1 MRKPE
6 ILAPVGNL
14 NSLYMAIKSGADAVY
29 LGSMWNARMRSKGFS
44 SEELK
49 KIISYAHSHNC
60 KVYIT
65 LNVLMFNN
73 ELQNALNFAVDMWN
87 YGADAFIVQDLGL
100 AKILLDNIPEV
111 ELHAST
117 QMSVHTTAHAKYLKE
132 LGFKRIV
139 LARELSIE
147 RIKKI
152 YEETGIEVEVFVH
165 GAMCYSFSGK
175 CLFSFYNMNRSGNPG
190 VCAQLC
196 RLPFEKY
203 EKGLCVD
210 KGYLT
215 SLKDMFVDKEILN
228 ELKFVSTLK
237 IEGRYKSSSY
247 VGDVVSYYKD
257 LLNEK
262 EPFPLKFHSLR
273 GYSKGYYKPDNIEKV
288 NKEKAKFSD
297 TENLGEIVKINKGSL
312 VIKLNDYLSEG
323 DLIQIGSLKI
333 KIPKNSIMNN
343 HLHLEGNY
351 KSNVSIKSKIKLIKR
366 KSFGDFLKEVK
377 PKKIR
382 NIKSNE
388 LKIKKIPKG
397 ENYSMNYFDNKN
409 ETDVSYYFKIH
420 KEKIVLLPRVIFDDE
435 IDEVKEWIKQNE
447 IKKIMVSDP
456 GQVLIFR
463 DCVDF
468 VAYGPHGNVTNYFSY
483 KLIKKIV
490 DAVLVS
496 FEYLGD
502 EGAKLICDYNELMI
516 TMHPFEVKEDS
527 YTFIKDP
534 KGNKIIVV
542 KDFLG
547 RRIFLQK
554 NKGI

>member
-1 MRKPE
+1 MHKPE
-6 ILAPVGNL
+6 ILAPVGNMA
-14 NSLYMAIKSGADAVY
+14 SLYTAIKTGADAVY
-29 LGSMWNARMRSKGFS
+29 LGSMWNARMYSKGFS

-49 KIISYAHSHNC
+49 KIIFYAHLHNC

-73 ELQNALNFAVDMWN
+73 ELQSALNFAVEMWN
-87 YGADAFIVQDLGL
+87 YGADAFIIQDLGL

-152 YEETGIEVEVFVH
+152 YEETGIEIEVFVH

-175 CLFSFYNMNRSGNPG
+175 CLFSFYKMNRSGNRG

-203 EKGLCVD
+203 EKGLLVD

-215 SLKDMFVDKEILN
+215 SMKDMFVDKEILN
-228 ELKFVSTLK
+228 ELDFVSCLK
-237 IEGRYKSSSY
+237 IEGRYKSSNY
-247 VGDVVSYYKD
+247 VEDVVSYYKD
-257 LLNEK
+257 LLKGK
-262 EPFPLKFHSLR
+262 EPYPLKFQSLR
-273 GYSKGYYKPDNIEKV
+273 GYCKGYYKSNDFIENV
-288 NKEKAKFSD
+288 NKEKAKFS
-297 TENLGEIVKINKGSL
+297 EGEKIGEVVKTGI
-312 VIKLNDYLSEG
+312 IKLNDYLGEG
-323 DLIQIGSLKI
+323 DLIQVGSEKIGV
-333 KIPKNSIMNN
+333 PKNSIVDGYLYLNN
-343 HLHLEGNY
+343 VRKN
-351 KSNVSIKSKIKLIKR
+351 SKIKLLRR
-366 KSFGDFLKEVK
+366 KQIPDFLKEIK
-377 PKKIR
+377 PKKVRRVEKKQI
-382 NIKSNE
+382 
-388 LKIKKIPKG
+388 KIKEIPKG
-397 ENYSMNYFDNKN
+397 ENYFMNYFDNKN

-420 KEKIVLLPRVIFDDE
+420 KEKIVHLPRVIFDDE

-456 GQVLIFR
+456 GQALIFR

-468 VAYGPHGNVTNYFSY
+468 IAYGPHGNVTNYFSY

-496 FEYLGD
+496 FEYSGE

>member
-6 ILAPVGNL
+6 ILAPVGNMA
-14 NSLYMAIKSGADAVY
+14 SLYAAIKGGADAVY

-49 KIISYAHSHNC
+49 KIISYAHLHNC

-73 ELQNALNFAVDMWN
+73 ELQSALNFAVEMWN

-175 CLFSFYNMNRSGNPG
+175 CLFSFYKMNRSGNRG

-203 EKGLCVD
+203 EKGLLVD

-215 SLKDMFVDKEILN
+215 SMKDMFVDKEILN
-228 ELKFVSTLK
+228 ELDFVSCLK
-237 IEGRYKSSSY
+237 IEGRYKSSNY
-247 VGDVVSYYKD
+247 VEDVVSYYKD
-257 LLNEK
+257 LLKGK
-262 EPFPLKFHSLR
+262 EPYPLKFQSLR
-273 GYSKGYYKPDNIEKV
+273 GYCKGYYKSNDFIENV
-288 NKEKAKFSD
+288 NKEKAKFS
-297 TENLGEIVKINKGSL
+297 EGEKIGEVVKTGI
-312 VIKLNDYLSEG
+312 IKLNDYLGEG
-323 DLIQIGSLKI
+323 DLIQVGSEKI
-333 KIPKNSIMNN
+333 EVPKNSIVDGY
-343 HLHLEGNY
+343 LHLN
-351 KSNVSIKSKIKLIKR
+351 NVRKNSKIKLLRR
-366 KSFGDFLKEVK
+366 KQIPDFLKEIK
-377 PKKIR
+377 PKKVRRVEKKQI
-382 NIKSNE
+382 
-388 LKIKKIPKG
+388 KIKEIPKG
-397 ENYSMNYFDNKN
+397 ENYFMNYFDNKN
-409 ETDVSYYFKIH
+409 ETDVSYNFKPQ
-420 KEKIVLLPRVIFDDE
+420 KEKIVHLPRVIFDDE
-435 IDEVKEWIKQNE
+435 IKEVKNWIENNE

-456 GQVLIFR
+456 GQALIFR

-468 VAYGPHGNVTNYFSY
+468 IAYGPHGNVTNYFSY
-483 KLIKKIV
+483 KLAKQIS
-490 DAVLVS
+490 DTVLVS
-496 FEYLGD
+496 FEYLGED
-502 EGAKLICDYNELMI
+502 GAKLICDHNELMI
-516 TMHPFEVKEDS
+516 SIHPFEVKEGS

-534 KGNKIIVV
+534 KGNKIIVL

-554 NKGI
+554 TILNKRKV

>member
-1 MRKPE
+1 MGKPE
-6 ILAPVGNL
+6 ILAPVGNIA
-14 NSLYMAIKSGADAVY
+14 SLYAAIKSGADAVY

-44 SEELK
+44 IEELK
-49 KIISYAHSHNC
+49 KIISYAHLHNC

-65 LNVLMFNN
+65 LNVLMFND
-73 ELQNALNFAVDMWN
+73 ELISAYIFALEMWN
-87 YGADAFIVQDLGL
+87 YGVDAFIVQDLGL
-100 AKILLDNIPEV
+100 AKILLDNIPNV

-175 CLFSFYNMNRSGNPG
+175 CLFSFYNMNRSGNRG

-203 EKGLCVD
+203 EKGTLVD

-215 SLKDMFVDKEILN
+215 SMKDMFVDKEILN
-228 ELKFVSTLK
+228 ELDFVSCLK
-237 IEGRYKSSSY
+237 IEGRYKSSNY
-247 VGDVVSYYKD
+247 VSDVVSHYKD
-257 LLNEK
+257 LLNGK

-273 GYSKGYYKPDNIEKV
+273 GYSKGYYKSDNIEMV
-288 NKEKAKFSD
+288 NKEKAKFSNS
-297 TENLGEIVKINKGSL
+297 ENLGEIVKLNKKSIL
-312 VIKLNDYLSEG
+312 IKLNDYVGEG
-323 DLIQIGSLKI
+323 DLIQIGPLKMI
-333 KIPKNSIMNN
+333 VPKNSIMDN
-343 HLHLEGNY
+343 HLHLEGNFS
-351 KSNVSIKSKIKLIKR
+351 SNISMKSKIKLIKR
-366 KSFGDFLKEVK
+366 KSIEDFLKEVK

-382 NIKSNE
+382 NVKQN
-388 LKIKKIPKG
+388 KIKIKNIPKG
-397 ENYSMNYFDNKN
+397 ENYFMNYFDNKN
-409 ETDVSYYFKIH
+409 ETDVSYYFKPH
-420 KEKIVLLPRVIFDDE
+420 KEKIVHIPRVIFDDE
-435 IDEVKEWIKQNE
+435 IDEVKNWIQDNE

-456 GQVLIFR
+456 GQALIFR

-468 VAYGPHGNVTNYFSY
+468 IAYGPHGNVTNYFSY
-483 KLIKKIV
+483 KLAKQIS
-490 DAVLVS
+490 DTVLVS
-496 FEYLGD
+496 FEYLGND
-502 EGAKLICDYNELMI
+502 GAKLTCDFNELMI
-516 TMHPFEVKEDS
+516 SMHPFEVKDDA
-527 YTFIKDP
+527 YTLIKDP

-554 NKGI
+554 KN